1 VRLVVSN
8 TTSDLSWRSN
18 GYLPVSYHQ
27 QITGEQFVEPI
38 TKALAERMQ
47 LMGLMGELEEFASMF
62 QDRTFVRGNDVML
75 SFQKNGELEVAV
87 HGSVDSSSVKV
98 CFD

>member
-1 VRLVVSN
+1 MRLVVSN

-47 LMGLMGELEEFASMF
+47 LMGLMGELEEFASVCFIHRGWHTVYLMYVNV
-62 QDRTFVRGNDVML
+62 DRT
-75 SFQKNGELEVAV
+75 
-87 HGSVDSSSVKV
+87 
-98 CFD
+98 